1 IDGMVMDAV
10 KNRFNPEF
18 LNRLDEIVIFN
29 PLEFNDMEKI
39 VSLQMEDVEK
49 RLSELGISLALS
61 PEAITLIAEAGYDP
75 EAGARHIRR
84 TIRRL
89 LEDPLTDAILR
100 SEFSSGDTVLAV
112 REGGRITFRIPE
124 DNNDNQVIS
133 DEIPGR
139 VEN

>member
-1 IDGMVMDAV
+1 MDAV
-10 KNRFNPEF
+10 KNQFNPEF
-18 LNRLDEIVIFN
+18 LNRLDEIVVFN
-29 PLEFNDMEKI
+29 PLEFSDMEKI
-39 VSLQMEDVEK
+39 VTLQMDDVEE

-61 PEAITLIAEAGYDP
+61 PEAVSLIAEAGYDP

-100 SEFSSGDTVLAV
+100 SEYSRGDTVLAV
-112 REGGRITFRIPE
+112 REDSRIVFRNPE
-124 DNNDNQVIS
+124 HENRTRIES
-133 DEIPGR
+133 DRIEGR